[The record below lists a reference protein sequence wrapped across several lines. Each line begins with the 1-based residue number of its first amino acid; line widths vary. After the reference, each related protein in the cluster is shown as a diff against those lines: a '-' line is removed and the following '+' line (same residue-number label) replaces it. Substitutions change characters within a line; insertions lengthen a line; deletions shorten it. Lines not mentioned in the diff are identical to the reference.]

1 MYIER
6 REDYKE
12 KVFFENLKEMQ
23 YKEFVAGYYKLDGYS
38 IYLNK
43 KDEYKY
49 IDIICMKDDELILIQ
64 TLNSEEASK
73 INNESLKIFLNSCNE
88 YINKNN
94 LFDKKIKLK
103 YVASNDILDDLSCR
117 ILKENKTLHYK
128 ILNNINSYNL
138 NLK

>member
-88 YINKNN
+88 YINKKN

-138 NLK
+138 SLK

>member
-88 YINKNN
+88 YINKKN